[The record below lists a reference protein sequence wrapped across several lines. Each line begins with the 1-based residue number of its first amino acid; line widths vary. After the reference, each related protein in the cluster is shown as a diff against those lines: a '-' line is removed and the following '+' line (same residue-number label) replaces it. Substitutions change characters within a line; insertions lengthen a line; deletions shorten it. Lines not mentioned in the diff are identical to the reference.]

1 MTIILDG
8 YTAID
13 VYRAIGF
20 PLKNDGSFNVPTEDP
35 SGGGIQDLWE
45 GVEFLAPVGL
55 DFSLGEPRSIP
66 VVAQGQVQTTFNL
79 PSTDAKTAVLRAA
92 YEKMTTDVQL
102 TSTKIDTIGA
112 MKAMGID
119 NNKSGQESLMAF
131 MISQL
136 QSHDEDGNSIWAN
149 VLLNRTRIKPNRPSF
164 TADPLAKEY
173 LMTLSRSTKRMW
185 GESYSEN
192 THGRMEDIG
201 DVVLSQ
207 DKLNIGLWV
216 GNGEYTS
223 FNLPTDKLAVTSA
236 RAKVW
241 DVATGAA
248 RAGAWDVATNS
259 AVFTP
264 SVLLADNAVLFVTY
278 EYQ

>member
-1 MTIILDG
+1 MTITLDG

-20 PLKNDGSFNVPTEDP
+20 PLNNDGTFNVPDIDEE
-35 SGGGIQDLWE
+35 LYE

-92 YEKMTTDVQL
+92 YEKMSTDVAL
-102 TSTKIDTIGA
+102 TDTLVDTIGA

-119 NNKSGQESLMAF
+119 SNKAGQEKLMAF

-164 TADPLAKEY
+164 TSDAMAKEY

-185 GESYSEN
+185 GETYSEV
-192 THGRMEDIG
+192 THGREEDIG
-201 DVVLSQ
+201 DVILSQ
-207 DKLNIGLWV
+207 DKLNIGAWLGDGV
-216 GNGEYTS
+216 ITE
-223 FNLPTDKLAVTSA
+223 FNLPVDKPAVTSA

-241 DVATGAA
+241 DVTTGAA
-248 RAGAWDVATNS
+248 RAGAWDAPNDS
-259 AVFTP
+259 ASFTP
-264 SVLLADNAVLFVTY
+264 TVMPTAGAVLFVTY
-278 EYQ
+278 EYE